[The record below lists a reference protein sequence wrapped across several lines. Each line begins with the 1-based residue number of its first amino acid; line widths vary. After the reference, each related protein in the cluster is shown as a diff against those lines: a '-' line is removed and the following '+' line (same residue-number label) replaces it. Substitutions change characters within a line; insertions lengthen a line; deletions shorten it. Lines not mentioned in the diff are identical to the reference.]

1 MICGLVGSLFNIINT
16 KVLSYRAIYRGTV
29 SLMLVDTFFV
39 VLITAMI
46 KIFLPILLYDC
57 QPYKS
62 SFQCSSNEISDFY
75 LDSNLDGIN

>member
-1 MICGLVGSLFNIINT
+1 
-16 KVLSYRAIYRGTV
+16 
-29 SLMLVDTFFV
+29 MLVDTFFV